1 MSVVL
6 KSLDITMVTYAIF
19 GIIIALIFVQS
30 QKGNK
35 YSLPQAITIQH
46 LLMTKMTMMTDFNLG
61 GMGNG

>member
-1 MSVVL
+1 LSSR
-6 KSLDITMVTYAIF
+6 K
-19 GIIIALIFVQS
+19 
-30 QKGNK
+30 KGNK